1 MSPECTDG
9 DVHEYLSMLIT
20 IDQRAGTMTFQMP
33 KLSIK
38 LKALLESM
46 GDRAK
51 KRGKYCRKEIYVRG
65 EPMNVSSKGLP
76 LVWKLE
82 IFSQRYGQNVYPTS

>member
-9 DVHEYLSMLIT
+9 DVHEYLSMLIA
-20 IDQRAGTMTFQMP
+20 IDRRAGTLTFQMP
-33 KLSIK
+33 KLFIK

-51 KRGKYCRKEIYVRG
+51 KRMQVL
-65 EPMNVSSKGLP
+65 SKGNLC
-76 LVWKLE
+76 K
-82 IFSQRYGQNVYPTS
+82 R